1 MATASR
7 LRFTVQTTMLY
18 GFVGVIIIWFSVPFI
33 TRALLTSAA
42 LSLPFGFV
50 VALMAGAVRRGLSA
64 RAVGEFCIITLA
76 PGIGM
81 TLFYGFTF
89 PFFLV
94 TLILI
99 VPLIIVWGDGHLS
112 WVMHVAAL
120 CLIFPIMVGMIPF
133 FRLSQSPLGQIGIV
147 LPITAALL
155 IEYFQDQLRSEK
167 RSAFMLQM
175 GLRSYGRENAALAMI
190 GRDVLASLDV
200 PTILP
205 RIVHHACT
213 LVQAQSSAI
222 LLPDPNGTPLRAVAA
237 RGPLRDALLT
247 HTFYLHEGIIGDIA
261 SRRES
266 AIIRDTHT
274 DPRAATLPRGPSGAR
289 MQLMATPLLA
299 GQQLVGVLA
308 VWRMYD
314 DEPFS
319 ADNMRLLDNLAQQA
333 TVAITNAHLLES
345 ARMAQSAADQ
355 ANQAKSV
362 FLANMSHELRTPLN
376 AILGFTRI
384 VRRKSSGVL
393 PDKQIE
399 NLDKVLSSGEH
410 LLKLI
415 NTVLDIAKIEA
426 GRMDAQFAP
435 CDVAHLLTECVEI
448 ATPLLRPEVSLFYDS
463 AALPVITSDPAM
475 LRQITLNLL
484 SNAAKF
490 THTGQIMVA
499 AQCVDGQ
506 IAISVTDSGIGI
518 EPSALERIFDAF
530 QQADSST
537 TRQYGGTGLGLSIS
551 RRMAQ
556 LLGGDLVA
564 ASTSD
569 AGSVFTFT
577 IPLTHEPPLPDGA
590 SR

>member
-1 MATASR
+1 
-7 LRFTVQTTMLY
+7 
-18 GFVGVIIIWFSVPFI
+18 
-33 TRALLTSAA
+33 
-42 LSLPFGFV
+42 
-50 VALMAGAVRRGLSA
+50 
-64 RAVGEFCIITLA
+64 
-76 PGIGM
+76 
-81 TLFYGFTF
+81 
-89 PFFLV
+89 
-94 TLILI
+94 
-99 VPLIIVWGDGHLS
+99 
-112 WVMHVAAL
+112 
-120 CLIFPIMVGMIPF
+120 
-133 FRLSQSPLGQIGIV
+133 
-147 LPITAALL
+147 
-155 IEYFQDQLRSEK
+155 
-167 RSAFMLQM
+167 
-175 GLRSYGRENAALAMI
+175 
-190 GRDVLASLDV
+190 
-200 PTILP
+200 
-205 RIVHHACT
+205 
-213 LVQAQSSAI
+213 
-222 LLPDPNGTPLRAVAA
+222 
-237 RGPLRDALLT
+237 
-247 HTFYLHEGIIGDIA
+247 
-261 SRRES
+261 
-266 AIIRDTHT
+266 
-274 DPRAATLPRGPSGAR
+274 

-490 THTGQIMVA
+490 THTGQIVVA
-499 AQCVDGQ
+499 ARHVGAQ
-506 IAISVTDSGIGI
+506 IAVSVTDSGIGI
-518 EPSALERIFDAF
+518 EPDALEQIFEAF

-537 TRQYGGTGLGLSIS
+537 TRQYGGTGLGLTIS
-551 RRMAQ
+551 RRMVR
-556 LLGGDLVA
+556 LLGGDLEAV
-564 ASTSD
+564 STPGG
-569 AGSVFTFT
+569 GSVFTFT

>member
-1 MATASR
+1 M
-7 LRFTVQTTMLY
+7 VQTTLLY
-18 GFVGVIIIWFSVPFI
+18 GFVGVIIIWFSVPLM
-33 TRALLTSAA
+33 THALLTSAA

-50 VALMAGAVRRGLSA
+50 VALMAGAVRRRLSA
-64 RAVGEFCIITLA
+64 RTVGEFFLVTLA

-120 CLIFPIMVGMIPF
+120 CLISPIMVGMIPF
-133 FRLSQSPLGQIGIV
+133 FRLPQSPLGQIGIV

-155 IEYFQDQLRSEK
+155 IEYFQDRLRSEK
-167 RSAFMLQM
+167 RSAFTLQM
-175 GLRSYGRENAALAMI
+175 GLRSYGRENAALATI

-213 LVQAQSSAI
+213 LVQAHSSAI
-222 LLPDPNGTPLRAVAA
+222 LLPDSHDTRLRAVAA
-237 RGPLRDALLT
+237 RGPLRDALLA
-247 HTFYLHEGIIGDIA
+247 HTFYPHEGIIGDIA

-266 AIIRDTHT
+266 AIIRDTRA
-274 DPRAATLPRGPSGAR
+274 DPRSATLPSGPSGVR

-299 GQQLVGVLA
+299 GHPLVGVLA

-333 TVAITNAHLLES
+333 TVAITNARLLDA
-345 ARMAQSAADQ
+345 ARKAQNAADQ
-355 ANQAKSV
+355 ANQAKSM

-384 VRRKSSGVL
+384 VRRKASGVL

-410 LLKLI
+410 LLTLI
-415 NTVLDIAKIEA
+415 NTILDIAKIEA
-426 GRMDAQFAP
+426 GRMNVQFAP
-435 CDVAHLLTECVEI
+435 CDVALLLTECVDI
-448 ATPLLRPEVSLFYDS
+448 ATPLLRADVSVSYDR
-463 AALPVITSDPAM
+463 AALPILTSDPAM

-490 THTGQIMVA
+490 THTGQIVVA
-499 AQCVDGQ
+499 ARHVGAQ
-506 IAISVTDSGIGI
+506 IAVSVTDSGIGI
-518 EPSALERIFDAF
+518 EPDALEQIFEAF

-537 TRQYGGTGLGLSIS
+537 TRQYGGTGLGLTIS
-551 RRMAQ
+551 RRMVR
-556 LLGGDLVA
+556 LLGGDLEAV
-564 ASTSD
+564 STPGV
-569 AGSVFTFT
+569 GSVFTFT
-577 IPLTHEPPLPDGA
+577 IPLTHEPPLPDPDGA

>member
-1 MATASR
+1 
-7 LRFTVQTTMLY
+7 
-18 GFVGVIIIWFSVPFI
+18 
-33 TRALLTSAA
+33 
-42 LSLPFGFV
+42 
-50 VALMAGAVRRGLSA
+50 
-64 RAVGEFCIITLA
+64 
-76 PGIGM
+76 
-81 TLFYGFTF
+81 
-89 PFFLV
+89 
-94 TLILI
+94 
-99 VPLIIVWGDGHLS
+99 
-112 WVMHVAAL
+112 
-120 CLIFPIMVGMIPF
+120 
-133 FRLSQSPLGQIGIV
+133 
-147 LPITAALL
+147 
-155 IEYFQDQLRSEK
+155 
-167 RSAFMLQM
+167 
-175 GLRSYGRENAALAMI
+175 
-190 GRDVLASLDV
+190 
-200 PTILP
+200 
-205 RIVHHACT
+205 
-213 LVQAQSSAI
+213 
-222 LLPDPNGTPLRAVAA
+222 
-237 RGPLRDALLT
+237 
-247 HTFYLHEGIIGDIA
+247 
-261 SRRES
+261 
-266 AIIRDTHT
+266 
-274 DPRAATLPRGPSGAR
+274 
-289 MQLMATPLLA
+289 
-299 GQQLVGVLA
+299 
-308 VWRMYD
+308 
-314 DEPFS
+314 
-319 ADNMRLLDNLAQQA
+319 
-333 TVAITNAHLLES
+333 
-345 ARMAQSAADQ
+345 
-355 ANQAKSV
+355 
-362 FLANMSHELRTPLN
+362 
-376 AILGFTRI
+376 